1 MDRDEQTT
9 EVRET
14 SGRVGDENVTR
25 QKVVSQSSVSGAVI
39 GRRIVYYITGFIVI
53 LLLIRMILLLLGANQ
68 GNAFVDFVYGLSGV
82 FAMPFYGIFSYT
94 PTYGSSVFETSTV
107 VAILVYGLVGWGI
120 GKLFTIGSSRRDV

>member
-1 MDRDEQTT
+1 MDREERTT

-14 SGRVGDENVTR
+14 SDNAGGEVRRETVR
-25 QKVVSQSSVSGAVI
+25 SSSAVSSAVI
-39 GRRIVYYITGFIVI
+39 ARRVVYYITGFIVI
-53 LLLIRMILLLLGANQ
+53 LLLIRMVLLLLAANQ
-68 GNAFVDFVYGLSGV
+68 GNAFVDFIYGLSGV

-94 PTYGSSVFETSTV
+94 PAYGSSVFETSTV